1 MDTEPTLGRDVQY
14 ESRRF
19 ECFPFATGFRMANN
33 EVYVVAGDDGLIRAP
48 SSFLNSM
55 LIVK

>member
-1 MDTEPTLGRDVQY
+1 
-14 ESRRF
+14 
-19 ECFPFATGFRMANN
+19 MANN